1 MPIWAPALIA
11 LAVAMTLIGLTGG
24 HMGGHVDISVMHD
37 GGDVSVR
44 VQEGHMQ
51 DDRIQ
56 DDRMQKG
63 EEYTDDVVVP

>member
-1 MPIWAPALIA
+1 
-11 LAVAMTLIGLTGG
+11 
-24 HMGGHVDISVMHD
+24 MGGHVDISVMHD